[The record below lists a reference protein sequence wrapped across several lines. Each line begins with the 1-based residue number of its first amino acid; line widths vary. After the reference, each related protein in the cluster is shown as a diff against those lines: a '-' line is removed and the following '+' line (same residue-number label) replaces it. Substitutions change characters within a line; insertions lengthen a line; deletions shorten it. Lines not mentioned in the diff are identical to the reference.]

1 MSHFIVGLT
10 GPMGAGKSSVSAL
23 LREMGLQCI
32 DADQVSRQVAAPD
45 SPCLKDLVK
54 AFGSQILQNEALDR
68 KKLAAIAFQTEES
81 RNLLEQITHPYITR
95 EIVRLIDLLPDGD
108 IVVVEATMLF
118 GSPLEP
124 LCHTT
129 VAVIANDTVR
139 LERILH
145 RDSMDSNAALMR
157 MRSQPSCEEYQRRAA
172 HTIVNN
178 DGQNELMRQT
188 AQLCAQLKEA
198 CL

>member
-10 GPMGAGKSSVSAL
+10 GPMGAGKSSVSTL
-23 LREMGLQCI
+23 LQEMGLQCI
-32 DADQVSRQVAAPD
+32 DADQVSRQVAAPG
-45 SPCLKDLVK
+45 SPCLDDLVK

-68 KKLAAIAFQTEES
+68 KKLAEIAFQTEES
-81 RNLLEQITHPYITR
+81 RNLLERITHPYITR
-95 EIVRLIDLLPDGD
+95 EIVRLTNLLPDGD
-108 IVVVEATMLF
+108 IIVVEATMLF

-139 LERILH
+139 LKRILH
-145 RDSMDSNAALMR
+145 RDSIDSNAALMR

-172 HTIVNN
+172 YTIVNN
-178 DGQNELMRQT
+178 GDRDELIRQT
-188 AQLCAQLKEA
+188 AQLYAQLKEA

>member
-32 DADQVSRQVAAPD
+32 DADQVSRQVAAPG
-45 SPCLKDLVK
+45 SSCLEDLVK
-54 AFGSQILQNEALDR
+54 AFGSEILQNEALDR
-68 KKLAAIAFQTEES
+68 KKLAAIAFQTEDS
-81 RNLLEQITHPYITR
+81 RHLLEQITHPYITQ
-95 EIVRLIDLLPDGD
+95 EIVRLIDLLPDGS

-129 VAVIANDTVR
+129 VAVIADDTVR
-139 LERILH
+139 LQRILQ
-145 RDSMDSNAALMR
+145 RDSIDSNAALMR
-157 MRSQPSCEEYQRRAA
+157 MRSQLSCEEYQRRAA
-172 HTIVNN
+172 HTIINN
-178 DGQNELMRQT
+178 GDREKLMRQT

>member
-23 LREMGLQCI
+23 LQEMGLQCI
-32 DADQVSRQVAAPD
+32 DADQVSRQVAVPG

-68 KKLAAIAFQTEES
+68 KKLAEIAFQTEES

-108 IVVVEATMLF
+108 IVVVEATHVIRQPF
-118 GSPLEP
+118 GASLPHDGG
-124 LCHTT
+124 C
-129 VAVIANDTVR
+129 
-139 LERILH
+139 
-145 RDSMDSNAALMR
+145 DSKRHGASR
-157 MRSQPSCEEYQRRAA
+157 THSTPGFY
-172 HTIVNN
+172 
-178 DGQNELMRQT
+178 
-188 AQLCAQLKEA
+188 
-198 CL
+198 

>member
-23 LREMGLQCI
+23 LQEMGLQCI
-32 DADQVSRQVAAPD
+32 DADQVSRQVTAPG
-45 SPCLKDLVK
+45 SPCLENLIK

-68 KKLAAIAFQTEES
+68 KKLAAIAFQTEDG
-81 RNLLEQITHPYITR
+81 RHLLEQITHPYITQ
-95 EIVRLIDLLPDGD
+95 EIVRLIDLLPDGS

-124 LCHTT
+124 LWHTT
-129 VAVIANDTVR
+129 VAVIADDTVR
-139 LERILH
+139 LQRILQ
-145 RDSMDSNAALMR
+145 RDSINSSAARMR
-157 MRSQPSCEEYQRRAA
+157 MRSQLSCEEYRRRAA

-178 DGQNELMRQT
+178 GDREKLMRQT